1 MKNPIVA
8 PKSVNKNISIK
19 GQNYEMIPEV
29 VNEALMSLMLAWERL
44 GQPKSVFSESGNK
57 LMIVI
62 IATWRDL
69 FPKESQDWLDQR
81 AESKFNEKTIHE
93 QVKSQSGRSLAS
105 IPLYIHKIMKEVF
118 KEDKVTDREYYKK
131 LVKKFPI
138 FQMANKV

>member
-1 MKNPIVA
+1 MNNPILA
-8 PKSVNKNISIK
+8 PKDLNKNISIK
-19 GQNYEMIPEV
+19 GQDYEILPDT

-44 GQPKSVFSESGNK
+44 GQPKTVFSESGNK
-57 LMIVI
+57 LMQVI

-69 FPKESQDWLDQR
+69 YPKESQDWLKLR
-81 AESKFNEKTIHE
+81 AEYQFSEKTIKE
-93 QVKSQSGRSLAS
+93 QVKAHSGRSLAS